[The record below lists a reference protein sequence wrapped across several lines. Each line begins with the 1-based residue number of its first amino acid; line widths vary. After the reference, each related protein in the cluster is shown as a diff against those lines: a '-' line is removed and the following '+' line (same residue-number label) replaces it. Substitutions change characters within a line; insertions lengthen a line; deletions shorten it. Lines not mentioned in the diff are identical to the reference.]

1 MRYVRILIPTMCLF
15 AGLAAG
21 QKAPLPVAPPPAPP
35 VPKIAP
41 LPPVPPDVDAKL
53 KSELD
58 QERLLLLKER
68 AMDASSGADFAAQK
82 AELEAEMA
90 AIKASADRWRVAEFN
105 FAPREAEFE
114 AQIAQLKAS
123 SDRLVSGFA
132 FAPQKFN
139 PSQSEDRQYESG
151 QRALEGRRWDDAL
164 EAFNQVAAKAGNRAD
179 GAWFWKAYTL
189 RKLGRRDDAL
199 AAIAE
204 LRKSYPNSRWLD
216 DAKALEL
223 EVRQAS
229 GQNVAP
235 ESESDE
241 ELKLMALNGLMRS
254 DPDRALPILET
265 LLKSAQSPRL
275 KRNAVFVL
283 AQSDLPK
290 ASQLLEQVARGGSNP
305 DLQITAIRYLGEK
318 RRQSNG
324 PQILADIYNSSSD
337 VNVKRAVLSSLAN
350 SRDKDRLLQIAK
362 TEKNQDLRLD
372 AIRYVGSNSAAQAEL
387 WQLYQSETAPEI
399 RRQILQ
405 SMPFSGNADKLLE
418 VAKTEK
424 DPNLRRFAIQSL
436 ASQRAAST
444 SDGLVSLYGSEQDPN
459 IRRTIMDALYG
470 QRNAKALVQLARNEH
485 DFKMKQQLVERLSSM
500 KAPEATEYLM
510 EILK

>member
-1 MRYVRILIPTMCLF
+1 MCLF

-21 QKAPLPVAPPPAPP
+21 QKPAPP
-35 VPKIAP
+35 GAPPAAAPAPKAAP
-41 LPPVPPDVDAKL
+41 LPPLPPDSPDVDLKL
-53 KSELD
+53 
-58 QERLLLLKER
+58 RLEMDRER
-68 AMDASSGADFAAQK
+68 AFQAAGRSMDAAASAEFAAQK
-82 AELEAEMA
+82 AQLEAEMS
-90 AIKASADRWRVAEFN
+90 AIKADADSWRVSEFK

-114 AQIAQLKAS
+114 AQIAQFKAS
-123 SDRLVSGFA
+123 SDRLVSGFT
-132 FAPQKFN
+132 FAPQKFGVT
-139 PSQSEDRQYESG
+139 QSEDRLYDSG
-151 QRALEGRRWDDAL
+151 QRALEARRWDDAL

-199 AAIAE
+199 AAIGE

-254 DPDRALPILET
+254 DPERALPILEN

-305 DLQITAIRYLGEK
+305 DLQITAIRYIGEK

-324 PQILADIYNSSSD
+324 PQILSEIYNSSSD

-372 AIRYVGSNSAAQAEL
+372 AIRYLGSNNTAGADL

-418 VAKTEK
+418 VARTEK
-424 DPNLRRFAIQSL
+424 DTNLRRFAIQSL
-436 ASQRAAST
+436 SSQRAAAT
-444 SDGLVSLYGSEQDPN
+444 SDALVSLYASEQDPGLK
-459 IRRTIMDALYG
+459 RTIMDSLYG